1 MPRFSLANW
10 LSRRKRRSW
19 KRYLWTGL
27 LVVTLLLSVQFQ
39 TTATER
45 MRHYTELEF
54 PPLPEIQLPDY
65 TRFQLKN
72 GMKVFLMPDR
82 ELPLIGGTAIFT
94 TGSRLEPADKV
105 GLASIVGEVMRT
117 GGTRTHSP
125 GELNE
130 LLEKRAAAIE
140 TSIRTTAGVA
150 SFNALSEDTDLVL
163 GLFAEVLREPIFD
176 ERQLQLAKNQRRGG
190 IARRNDDPS
199 DIASREFQ
207 KLVYGP
213 ASPYA
218 RTIEYATIDNITRED
233 VVNFWAKYFHP
244 NNMILGIVGD
254 FDTPAMRQLIEQK
267 FGDWPANQQLE
278 IPSLPEVEQANK
290 GGIFMVDRPQLSQSN
305 VLMGHLGGKF
315 KDPDYFALDVM
326 NGVLNG
332 LAGRL
337 FNQVR
342 SAQGLAYSVYGFW
355 NPRYDY
361 PGKFIAGGQT
371 RSEATVPFIQAV
383 RSEIEKIGKTP
394 ISPAELKSAQD
405 AVLNSFVFN
414 FATPS
419 QTLSRLM
426 QYEYYGYPEDF
437 IFQYRK
443 GVEGTTVADIQR
455 VAQTHLQP
463 DDIVTLVVGNASAIQ
478 PPLSSLDAE
487 TIVRKI
493 DIK

>member
-1 MPRFSLANW
+1 MR
-10 LSRRKRRSW
+10 
-19 KRYLWTGL
+19 RYLWAGL
-27 LVVTLLLSVQFQ
+27 LVVTVLLSTQFQ
-39 TTATER
+39 TTATDK
-45 MRHYTELEF
+45 MRHYYTELEF
-54 PPLPEIQLPDY
+54 PPLPEIQVPDY
-65 TRFQLKN
+65 TRFQLEN

-82 ELPLIGGTAIFT
+82 ELPLISGTAIFA
-94 TGSRLEPADKV
+94 TGDRLEPADKV

-130 LLEKRAAAIE
+130 LLEQRAAAIE

-150 SFNALSEDTDLVL
+150 MFNALSEDTDLVL
-163 GLFAEVLREPIFD
+163 GLFAEVLREPAVD
-176 ERQLQLAKNQRRGG
+176 ERQFQLAKTQLRGE

-233 VVNFWAKYFHP
+233 VVSFWAKYFHP

-254 FDTPAMRQLIEQK
+254 FDPQAMRQLIVQK
-267 FGDWPANQQLE
+267 FGDWPANRQLE
-278 IPSLPEVEQANK
+278 IPPLPKVEQANM

-315 KDPDYFALDVM
+315 NDPDYFALDVM

-332 LAGRL
+332 LGGRL
-337 FNQVR
+337 FNKVR
-342 SAQGLAYSVYGFW
+342 SGQGLAYSVYGFW

-383 RSEIEKIGKTP
+383 RSEIEQIRTTP

-443 GVEGTTVADIQR
+443 GVEAHRSR
-455 VAQTHLQP
+455 VWC
-463 DDIVTLVVGNASAIQ
+463 
-478 PPLSSLDAE
+478 
-487 TIVRKI
+487 
-493 DIK
+493 